1 MALKKQKQQ
10 KFTCLSLSDHN
21 HNEIEI
27 NNEDEQGDNDN
38 NDDDDDDDGE
48 EEEEQEEQEQ
58 KEKEE
63 NSHKIQYLTQSPS
76 ISSLKHFTSPILN
89 THETL
94 NMNLFINPFNEFTN
108 ESFISDKLL
117 NEKCLKRNKDLSEQ
131 QFHLLN
137 HHINNYCNNLNHHH
151 NNNRKNSN
159 DGINK
164 GRSFK
169 KCQKIWCP
177 ALELEQEIS

>member
-21 HNEIEI
+21 HDEIDI
-27 NNEDEQGDNDN
+27 NNEDEQGDNHD
-38 NDDDDDDDGE
+38 NDDDDDDE
-48 EEEEQEEQEQ
+48 EEEEQEEPEQ
-58 KEKEE
+58 KDEEE
-63 NSHKIQYLTQSPS
+63 NAHKIQYLTQPPS
-76 ISSLKHFTSPILN
+76 ISSLKHFTSPTLN

-94 NMNLFINPFNEFTN
+94 NMNLFINPLNEFTN

-131 QFHLLN
+131 QCHLLN
-137 HHINNYCNNLNHHH
+137 HHINNYCNNP
-151 NNNRKNSN
+151 NNNNDRKNSN